1 MAVDDTVMGS
11 KPRFEISTLVSF
23 DVTTKPPRVDEIC
36 MLLFGFSLLKDC
48 VFCRACSENVVS
60 YENAVHEAGH
70 IMEETFVF
78 FAVGFA
84 NCFMEEEEENQCFFD
99 SDEPFH
105 RFLCA
110 DMTTDGEIG
119 KI

>member
-11 KPRFEISTLVSF
+11 KPRFEISTLISF

-36 MLLFGFSLLKDC
+36 TLLFGFSLLKDC
-48 VFCRACSENVVS
+48 VFCRVCSENVVS

-78 FAVGFA
+78 LEEVLDEVTGDGGGVGLV
-84 NCFMEEEEENQCFFD
+84 E
-99 SDEPFH
+99 
-105 RFLCA
+105 RV
-110 DMTTDGEIG
+110 
-119 KI
+119 